1 MAEELK
7 KEVETNAAEESVSK
21 AQYEKEI
28 AAMQSEIDRYKNAV
42 TKANGEV
49 AELKRKHNASLSEE
63 DRAKAELQE
72 QLEALKAERDAYKR
86 NEEIAN
92 YKAKYIS
99 LGYDAELASETAKA
113 VVEHDAEKL
122 FENTKK
128 FIEAHDKSVKADLL
142 RMTPAPPAGG
152 VPNSY
157 TIQADQK
164 EIDSM
169 IANGNRENAARLIRE
184 AQLKNKGD

>member
-1 MAEELK
+1 MAAEEV
-7 KEVETNAAEESVSK
+7 KEVETTAKTESVSK
-21 AQYEKEI
+21 AQYEKEL
-28 AAMQSEIDRYKNAV
+28 AAMQAEIERYKNAV

-72 QLEALKAERDAYKR
+72 QLETLKAERDAYKR

-92 YKAKYIS
+92 HKAKYIS
-99 LGYDAELASETAKA
+99 IGYDAELAAETAKA
-113 VVEHDAEKL
+113 LVDNDAEKL

-128 FIEAHDKSVKADLL
+128 FLEAHDKTMKADLL
-142 RMTPAPPAGG
+142 RQTPFPATG
-152 VPNSY
+152 VVPHSY
-157 TIQADQK
+157 TNQADK
-164 EIDSM
+164 SEIDAM
-169 IANGNRENAARLIRE
+169 IANGNRENAARVIRE